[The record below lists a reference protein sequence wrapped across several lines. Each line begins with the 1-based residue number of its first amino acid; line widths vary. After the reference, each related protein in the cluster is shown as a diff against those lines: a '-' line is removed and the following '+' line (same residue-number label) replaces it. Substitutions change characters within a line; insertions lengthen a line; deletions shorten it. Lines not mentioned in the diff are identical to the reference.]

1 MEFSRNRAKEKL
13 SSDFGAAFQSL
24 QHTYSI
30 CMQLMLGKYGL
41 YPGQP
46 QVLFALSE
54 LGKPTQN
61 ELAAHLGIGKASVG
75 ISLRRLEAGGFVKR
89 SRDKKDTRCVRIS
102 LTQKGEDYTRW
113 CKIDYDMFF
122 TTMLESFRSDEQEEA
137 CSIISKMSENL
148 ERFQDRLEK

>member
-1 MEFSRNRAKEKL
+1 MEFSRSRAKEQL
-13 SSDFGAAFQSL
+13 TADFGTAFHSL

-46 QVLFALSE
+46 QLLFALAA

-75 ISLRRLEAGGFVKR
+75 ISLRRLEVGGFVKR
-89 SRDKKDTRCVRIS
+89 TRDRKDTRCVRIS
-102 LTQKGEDYTRW
+102 LTQKGEDYARW
-113 CKIDYDMFF
+113 CKIDYDMFY
-122 TTMLESFRSDEQEEA
+122 TTMLESFRGDEREHVYNF
-137 CSIISKMSENL
+137 ITKMNENL
-148 ERFQDRLEK
+148 VSFQDRHEK